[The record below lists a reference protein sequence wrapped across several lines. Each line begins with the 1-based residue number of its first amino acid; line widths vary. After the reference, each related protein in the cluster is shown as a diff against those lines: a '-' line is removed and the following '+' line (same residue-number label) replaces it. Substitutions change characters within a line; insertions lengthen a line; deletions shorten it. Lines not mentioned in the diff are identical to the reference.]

1 MERYAQARNITIK
14 AYHADN
20 GIFKAK
26 EWVQAC
32 YDARQQLTF
41 AAVGAHHAN
50 GEAERHIR
58 ELQELAQTQLIH
70 ANRRWPN
77 AITSNLW
84 PYALRHANDCMNN
97 TPNLQNASK
106 LTPQQLFTATT
117 VMINEKH
124 WKPFGCPVFVLDK
137 QLQSGHPYQKW
148 KQRARVGIYLGQSP
162 IHNRNVA
169 LVLHRNTGHVS
180 PQFHVKFDPS
190 FHTVQQ
196 DKLDCTWQQATY
208 FVQPPPKKQLT
219 KQTKQPKSSPDT
231 QQVQTSHREADKSLQ
246 HPSMNRERIDPRQQ
260 EKPTE
265 PTITTTKQPQVQ
277 RTKIQQQD
285 HGAHITQ
292 SPRQQEKPTE
302 PTITTAKQPQV
313 QRTKIQQQDQGAHIT
328 QSPHGGPSLHRSQQV
343 RSTPQRLIELMYAE
357 MEQHEI
363 SGELLSFSTLF
374 PRDATMDMPSNP
386 LMAFKATNSDPDTM
400 YHHQAMHQPD
410 RAQFIGAMQKEM
422 DSQLQDGNFEIV
434 HRSKIPNGTKV
445 FPAVWQMH
453 RKRDIA
459 TQQIKKWKAQLNFDG
474 SSMKKGVHYDYSYA
488 PVASWGSIRLALAIA
503 TAHNW
508 VSTQVDYVLAFTQ
521 APVERPVYMDIPRGF
536 KMIDGLSTKDY
547 TLLLHGNVYGHK
559 QAVHVWNK
567 YLTKCLVT
575 KAGFVQSKV
584 DDCFFYKGNV
594 IYVLYTDD
602 SILFA
607 PTQKE
612 VDNCIADIEAAGLN
626 ITVES
631 DVKDFLGVNIERH
644 PNGTVKF
651 SQPHLINKILKA
663 LQIDTKTTPKDTPAA
678 SSRILSRGTKSAP
691 FDQSF
696 HYRSVIGMLNYL
708 DAGSRSDIAYAT
720 HQCARFAADPKKEHG
735 KAVRWIGWYLNGTKE
750 QGMIFMPDSS
760 LGLEV

>member
-1 MERYAQARNITIK
+1 MRTQAMERYAQARNITIN

-32 YDARQQLTF
+32 YDARHQLTF

-50 GEAERHIR
+50 GKAEHRIR
-58 ELQELAQTQLIH
+58 ELQELARTQLIH

-84 PYALRHANDCMNN
+84 PYALRHASDCVNN
-97 TPNLQNASK
+97 TPNLQSASK

-117 VMINEKH
+117 VMINKKH
-124 WKPFGCPVFVLDK
+124 WKPFGCPVFVLDE
-137 QLQSGHPYQKW
+137 QLQSGRPYQKW
-148 KQRARVGIYLGQSP
+148 RQRACVGIYLGQSP

-169 LVLHRNTGHVS
+169 LVLHQNTGHVS
-180 PQFHVKFDPS
+180 PQFHIKFNPS
-190 FHTVQQ
+190 FHTVPQ

-208 FVQPPPKKQLT
+208 FVQPPPEKQPT
-219 KQTKQPKSSPDT
+219 KQTKQPKTTPQT
-231 QQVQTSHREADKSLQ
+231 QPEQTSHREAEKSPR
-246 HPSMNRERIDPRQQ
+246 HSSMNRAHVDERMDPGQQ
-260 EKPTE
+260 QKPTE
-265 PTITTTKQPQVQ
+265 PTIMTTKQPQVQ
-277 RTKIQQQD
+277 RTNVQHQD
-285 HGAHITQ
+285 QSAHTTQ
-292 SPRQQEKPTE
+292 SPQGGSSLRQS
-302 PTITTAKQPQV
+302 
-313 QRTKIQQQDQGAHIT
+313 QR
-328 QSPHGGPSLHRSQQV
+328 V
-343 RSTPQRLIELMYAE
+343 RSTPQRLIELKYAE

-374 PRDATMDMPSNP
+374 PCDATKHMPSNP
-386 LMAFKATNSDPDTM
+386 LMAYKATNSDPDTM

-434 HRSKIPNGTKV
+434 HRSKIPTGTKV
-445 FPAVWQMH
+445 FPAVWQMC

-459 TQQIKKWKAQLNFDG
+459 TQQIKKWKARLNFDG

-508 VSTQVDYVLAFTQ
+508 VSTQVDYVLAFPQ

-536 KMIDGLSTKDY
+536 EMIDGLSTKDY
-547 TLLLHGNVYGHK
+547 ALLLHGNVYGQK
-559 QAVHVWNK
+559 QAAHVWNK

-575 KAGFVQSKV
+575 KVGFVQSKV
-584 DDCFFYKGNV
+584 DDCVFYKGNV

-612 VDNCIADIEAAGLN
+612 VDNCIADIKAAGLN
-626 ITVES
+626 ITVEG
-631 DVKDFLGVNIERH
+631 DVKDFLGVNIECH

-651 SQPHLINKILKA
+651 SQPHLINKILK
-663 LQIDTKTTPKDTPAA
+663 IPKLLL
-678 SSRILSRGTKSAP
+678 RIHQQLP
-691 FDQSF
+691 
-696 HYRSVIGMLNYL
+696 H
-708 DAGSRSDIAYAT
+708 GS
-720 HQCARFAADPKKEHG
+720 
-735 KAVRWIGWYLNGTKE
+735 
-750 QGMIFMPDSS
+750 
-760 LGLEV
+760 